1 MQGIVYKQI
10 HPMSCEFDPPKDTQ
24 TLSFS
29 IDVVPHH
36 LMVKAEMWQNISIWC
51 CFWKSVDLTEPRK
64 WKPTIQQFW
73 RILLL
78 AWSEPV

>member
-10 HPMSCEFDPPKDTQ
+10 HLMSCEFDPPKNTQ

-36 LMVKAEMWQNISIWC
+36 LMVKAEM
-51 CFWKSVDLTEPRK
+51 
-64 WKPTIQQFW
+64 
-73 RILLL
+73 
-78 AWSEPV
+78 